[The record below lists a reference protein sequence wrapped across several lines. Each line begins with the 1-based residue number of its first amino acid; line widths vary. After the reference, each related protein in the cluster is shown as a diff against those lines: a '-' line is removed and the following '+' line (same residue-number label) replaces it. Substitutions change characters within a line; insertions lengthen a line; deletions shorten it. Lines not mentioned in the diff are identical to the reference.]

1 MQLKFDYTFKANEP
15 PFNIQAI
22 YHDDKFTYIKT
33 KAPEKFCGVRD
44 AGRQA
49 EPGHISAL
57 ERNLRD
63 SESDGFRIR
72 RTGQEAHG
80 VFPEGMRRH
89 AMPEPMINSPSA
101 APIDPELRRNEIAPK
116 GVIQKNL
123 KAILYLGA
131 ALLVIV
137 AAVFSGTGKKTPAES
152 GNRQQAPQPVLQDN
166 TANNVADLK
175 SQVAAAEERAAQ
187 QQPASSP
194 SLASTAAQQAAAA
207 AYGPTGQPVCPPGQ
221 PCASPQAAYQQQISP
236 AQQEEQQLAAKDRE
250 LAYESR
256 FASNLVFTQTSV
268 HPPSSDP
275 ARSNEQPTSDTGAAS
290 SQDSSSLI
298 SPRAAGDPTAN
309 EPAKTPS
316 QQSSEVNIDS
326 AVGQPYVVYEGLTEM
341 DTILMNRLDGD
352 APGPVKVLVSSPV
365 YSHDRQH
372 VLIPDGTIVLGE
384 ARKIGASGFGQQR
397 RIAVVFHRMIMPDG
411 YSEPINF
418 AASIRSA
425 RGRAKGQGQQ
435 PLLRDLRNLD
445 CLGCNRRS
453 QPDRR
458 RGGGTLSTSGSQAFT
473 TGAASSVSQSA
484 TTVLDRFIQIPPT
497 INIREGHRVK
507 VYFVQDML
515 LPAYDNHTIPQTF

>member
-1 MQLKFDYTFKANEP
+1 
-15 PFNIQAI
+15 
-22 YHDDKFTYIKT
+22 
-33 KAPEKFCGVRD
+33 
-44 AGRQA
+44 
-49 EPGHISAL
+49 
-57 ERNLRD
+57 
-63 SESDGFRIR
+63 
-72 RTGQEAHG
+72 
-80 VFPEGMRRH
+80 
-89 AMPEPMINSPSA
+89 MPEPMINSPSA

-316 QQSSEVNIDS
+316 QQSSEINID
-326 AVGQPYVVYEGLTEM
+326 AATGQPYVVYEGTVL
-341 DTILMNRLDGD
+341 DTVLINRLDGD
-352 APGPVKVLVSSPV
+352 APGPVKVMVSNAV

-372 VLIPDGTIVLGE
+372 VLIPEGTIVLGE

-397 RIAVVFHRMIMPDG
+397 RMAVVFHRMIMPDG
-411 YSEPINF
+411 YSVDLDQFQGLNQSGAEGLKDKVNNHYFEIF
-418 AASIRSA
+418 GTSIA
-425 RGRAKGQGQQ
+425 
-435 PLLRDLRNLD
+435 
-445 CLGCNRRS
+445 LGVIAGAGVIE
-453 QPDRR
+453 Q
-458 RGGGTLSTSGSQAFT
+458 GGGTISTSGSQAFA
-473 TGAASSVSQSA
+473 TGASASVSQSA
-484 TTVLDRFIQIPPT
+484 TSVLDRFLEIPPT
-497 INIREGHRVK
+497 ITIREGHRVK
-507 VYFVQDML
+507 VYFTQDML
-515 LPAYDNHTIPQTF
+515 LPAYENHTIPQSF